1 LRNRIDAYCKSFALD
16 FCLFRDYWAS
26 TYRIDGTKSGLI
38 SVNYNAVFEKAIDR
52 LHAEGR
58 YRVFIDIL
66 RNKGNYPSA
75 RCFAGHNGPKDIT
88 VWCSNDYLC
97 MGQHPDV
104 ISAME
109 NALHDVGAGSGGTRN
124 IGGNTHY
131 HVELEQELADLHG
144 KDGALLFT
152 SGYVSNDATLSTL
165 AKVLP
170 GCIIYSDELNHASM
184 IAGIRN
190 AGCEKRVWRH
200 NDLAHLEEL
209 LAADDPEAP
218 KLIAFE
224 SVYSMDG
231 DVAPIGA
238 VCDLADKYN
247 ALTYCDE
254 VHAVGMYGARGGGI
268 SERDAVA
275 DRVTIIEGT
284 LGKAFGVM
292 GGYIAAD
299 QNIIDVIRSY
309 APGFIF
315 TTSLSPVLVAG
326 VLAAV
331 RHLKASS
338 VERDAQQ
345 ANAAMLKKLFAEAGL
360 PVMLSNTHIVPLMVG
375 DPVKAKKI
383 SDILLAEYGVYVQP
397 INYPTVPRGTERLRF
412 TPGPQHNEG
421 MMRNLTSAL
430 VEIWGR
436 MEMPVA
442 QAA

>member
-1 LRNRIDAYCKSFALD
+1 
-16 FCLFRDYWAS
+16 
-26 TYRIDGTKSGLI
+26 
-38 SVNYNAVFEKAIDR
+38 VNYNAVFEKAIDR

-131 HVELEQELADLHG
+131 HVELEQELAELHG

-345 ANAAMLKKLFAEAGL
+345 TNAAMLKKLFADAGL

-412 TPGPQHNEG
+412 TPGPQHDEE
-421 MMRNLTSAL
+421 MMRNLTAAL
-430 VEIWGR
+430 LEIWGR
-436 MEMPVA
+436 MDMRVA

>member
-1 LRNRIDAYCKSFALD
+1 
-16 FCLFRDYWAS
+16 
-26 TYRIDGTKSGLI
+26 
-38 SVNYNAVFEKAIDR
+38 VNYDAVFEKAIDR

-66 RNKGNYPSA
+66 RNKGNYPNA

-97 MGQHPDV
+97 MGQHPKV
-104 ISAME
+104 ITAME
-109 NALHDVGAGSGGTRN
+109 DALHDVGAGSGGTRN

-131 HVELEQELADLHG
+131 HVELEHELADLHG

-231 DVAPIGA
+231 DVAPIAA

-268 SERDAVA
+268 SERDEVA

-299 QNIIDVIRSY
+299 QKIIDVIRSY

-326 VLAAV
+326 VLASV
-331 RHLKASS
+331 RHLKVSS
-338 VERDAQQ
+338 EERTAQH
-345 ANAAMLKKLFAEAGL
+345 ANAAMLKTLFADAGL
-360 PVMLSNTHIVPLMVG
+360 PVMVSNTHIVPLMVG

-412 TPGPQHNEG
+412 TPGPQHTEA
-421 MMRNLTSAL
+421 MMRDLTRAL
-430 VEIWGR
+430 IEIWGR
-436 MEMPVA
+436 MDIRAA

>member
-1 LRNRIDAYCKSFALD
+1 MSDPHAQAP
-16 FCLFRDYWAS
+16 
-26 TYRIDGTKSGLI
+26 
-38 SVNYNAVFEKAIDR
+38 VNYSRVFSSAIDR

-66 RNKGNYPSA
+66 RNKGMFPNA
-75 RCFAGHNGPKDIT
+75 RCFAGHNGPKPIT
-88 VWCSNDYLC
+88 VWCSNDYLA
-97 MGQHPDV
+97 MGQHPKV
-104 ISAME
+104 IAAME
-109 NALHDVGAGSGGTRN
+109 EALHDVGAGSGGTRN

-131 HVELEQELADLHG
+131 HIELEHELADLHG
-144 KDGALLFT
+144 KQGALLFT
-152 SGYVSNDATLSTL
+152 SGYVSNEATLSTL

-170 GCIIYSDELNHASM
+170 GCIVYSDELNHASM

-190 AGCEKRVWRH
+190 SGCEKRVFRH

-209 LAADDPEAP
+209 LSADDPAAP

-224 SVYSMDG
+224 SVYSMDA
-231 DVAPIGA
+231 DVAPIA
-238 VCDLADKYN
+238 AICDLADKYN
-247 ALTYCDE
+247 ALTYLDE

-268 SERDAVA
+268 SERDGVA
-275 DRVTIIEGT
+275 DRLTIIEGT

-299 QNIIDVIRSY
+299 QMIIDVIRSY

-326 VLAAV
+326 ALASV
-331 RHLKASS
+331 KHLKGSTA
-338 VERDAQQ
+338 EREGQQ
-345 ANAAMLKKLFAEAGL
+345 AAAARLKAMMTEAGL
-360 PVMLSNTHIVPLMVG
+360 PVLPSDTHIVPVMVG

-412 TPGPQHNEG
+412 TPGPAHDET
-421 MMRNLTSAL
+421 MMRELTQAL
-430 VEIWGR
+430 AEIWER
-436 MEMPVA
+436 LELRK
-442 QAA
+442 AA

>member
-1 LRNRIDAYCKSFALD
+1 M
-16 FCLFRDYWAS
+16 
-26 TYRIDGTKSGLI
+26 
-38 SVNYNAVFEKAIDR
+38 NYNAVFEKAIDR

-104 ISAME
+104 IGAME

-131 HVELEQELADLHG
+131 HIELEQELADLHG

-170 GCIIYSDELNHASM
+170 GCIIYSDALNHASM

-200 NDLAHLEEL
+200 NDLAHLEKL

-231 DVAPIGA
+231 DIAPIGA

-345 ANAAMLKKLFAEAGL
+345 TNAAMLKKLFTDAGL

-412 TPGPQHNEG
+412 TPGPQHDEE
-421 MMRNLTSAL
+421 MMRNLTAAL
-430 VEIWGR
+430 LEIWGR
-436 MEMPVA
+436 MDMRVA